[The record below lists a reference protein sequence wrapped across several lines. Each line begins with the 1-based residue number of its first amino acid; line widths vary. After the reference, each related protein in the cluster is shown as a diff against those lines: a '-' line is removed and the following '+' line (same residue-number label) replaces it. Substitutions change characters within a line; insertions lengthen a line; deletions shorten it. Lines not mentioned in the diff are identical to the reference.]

1 MLVSWT
7 WNVCT
12 DGRVGAADAISAP
25 VGKGVEGPAVVVVV
39 VVVVVVGV
47 VVSCPVPVV
56 AT

>member
-1 MLVSWT
+1 MS